1 MTTDKYTKSLL
12 TAISTRGVSTTQS
25 DRIEAARRLAS
36 DRPRLSNE
44 GMSA

>member
-25 DRIEAARRLAS
+25 NETEAVCRLAS
-36 DRPRLSNE
+36 DRLRLSNE
-44 GMSA
+44 EMSA

>member
-1 MTTDKYTKSLL
+1 MITDKYTKSLL
-12 TAISTRGVSTTQS
+12 TAISNRGVSISHS
-25 DRIEAARRLAS
+25 DGIEAARRLAS